1 MICLV
6 IILKLI
12 SIIINGLFTV
22 FNMFISFNINFSK
35 FPSLKID
42 QQIDMFSFDFSAVS
56 STSALRSCLNVT
68 DTWLLTALYSELL
81 VSCTKTLT
89 IFCWMHQIMCGQLQ
103 CSSHGPP
110 ALTCIVRHKIMAK
123 TYLRS
128 SVRSG
133 PCVPSPLK
141 FGSKNRYQSFETVPR
156 F

>member
-35 FPSLKID
+35 FPSLNID

-81 VSCTKTLT
+81 VSCTKRSP
-89 IFCWMHQIMCGQLQ
+89 FFAG
-103 CSSHGPP
+103 
-110 ALTCIVRHKIMAK
+110 CIKSCAVNCNVLVMDLRH
-123 TYLRS
+123 
-128 SVRSG
+128 
-133 PCVPSPLK
+133 
-141 FGSKNRYQSFETVPR
+141 
-156 F
+156 